1 MSDPSNTESFRLSSG
16 GLFYD
21 LLKRLH
27 IQTPGNYATRRR
39 IIILI
44 SLCWMPLLALT
55 TLEGNLINHQLEIP
69 FILDFKTHVRCLLVL
84 PLLLVAD
91 FLIDPLISSNLQ
103 SIGAS
108 GLIRDEHQD
117 TYRHAIKQFKRRKDS
132 YFADLVILLIPVLVV
147 SSFMISIDDTEISH
161 FYTDWVITQTQSELP
176 LTWAGWWF
184 VLISAP
190 ALLILLFRWLW
201 RFYLW
206 GEFLFRISRMPL
218 SLQPTHPDLSG
229 GLGILK
235 NGESSFLIIFVAFGA
250 MLSTSLAEEI
260 LFGDLTLATSL
271 PIVAIYIALAITIIT
286 VPMLF
291 FLWPLYQA
299 KRHGRIVYG
308 SLGYLLSKAFDK
320 KWGDVGDSTR
330 GEELLKTADAS
341 SVCDY
346 SDIYDAVR
354 NMQYL
359 PINLRD
365 FIFQGVTLCM
375 PFVPLAFTEVRATEI
390 LSLLFSTLM

>member
-1 MSDPSNTESFRLSSG
+1 
-16 GLFYD
+16 
-21 LLKRLH
+21 
-27 IQTPGNYATRRR
+27 
-39 IIILI
+39 
-44 SLCWMPLLALT
+44 
-55 TLEGNLINHQLEIP
+55 
-69 FILDFKTHVRCLLVL
+69 
-84 PLLLVAD
+84 
-91 FLIDPLISSNLQ
+91 
-103 SIGAS
+103 
-108 GLIRDEHQD
+108 
-117 TYRHAIKQFKRRKDS
+117 
-132 YFADLVILLIPVLVV
+132 
-147 SSFMISIDDTEISH
+147 
-161 FYTDWVITQTQSELP
+161 
-176 LTWAGWWF
+176 
-184 VLISAP
+184 
-190 ALLILLFRWLW
+190 
-201 RFYLW
+201 
-206 GEFLFRISRMPL
+206 MPL

-346 SDIYDAVR
+346 SGCYSVHAIRAAGIYRGPCYRDSIATLQHPHVTNNVETNILIFVLVR
-354 NMQYL
+354 IRVEFY
-359 PINLRD
+359 
-365 FIFQGVTLCM
+365 G
-375 PFVPLAFTEVRATEI
+375 LA
-390 LSLLFSTLM
+390 LLFPMS